1 MGMRW
6 NFGYWLVITL
16 HTYDT
21 FPDAEELVEATQEPK
36 KAAKRD
42 EDDETTSGERRGGGS
57 SRGWPGSA

>member
-16 HTYDT
+16 HTYNT

-42 EDDETTSGERRGGGS
+42 EDDETTSEEADDN
-57 SRGWPGSA
+57 PKT